1 MSSTIGTQRRDYAKA
16 LYLLPFGVFALLLMM
31 RDSEAYS
38 HIFELLPV
46 LGRTIPYFV
55 LSALLLCVYK
65 LRGGSLEQL
74 GICWPK
80 INKTKFGMIRWMLYW
95 AAGVLALRILVGVA
109 SEPLLEL
116 LPPRVSRAS
125 PLGGNLALLVTLL
138 PIMWLIV
145 IGEEVLF
152 RGLLM
157 RFLARM
163 FGDTTKS
170 WLLAAAISA
179 VIFGLGH
186 MGKGPAGMIGSGLGG
201 LVYGLGYLLCRRN
214 LWPVILA
221 HCGGN
226 TIGFVGDYF
235 GD

>member
-1 MSSTIGTQRRDYAKA
+1 MSNTFDTQRHDYGMS
-16 LYLLPFGVFALLLMM
+16 LYLLPFGVFAFLLMM
-31 RDSEAYS
+31 RDSEAYA

-46 LGRTIPYFV
+46 LGRTIPHFV

-65 LRGGSLEQL
+65 FRGGSLEGL
-74 GICWPK
+74 GMCWPR

-95 AAGVLALRILVGVA
+95 AVGVLALRILVGVA

-116 LPPRVSRAS
+116 LPPRISRTA
-125 PLGGNLALLVTLL
+125 PLRGDLGLLLTLL
-138 PIMWLIV
+138 PVMWLIV

-157 RFLARM
+157 RFLAKM
-163 FGDTTKS
+163 FGDTTTS
-170 WLLAAAISA
+170 WLLAAVVSA
-179 VIFGLGH
+179 VVFGLGH

-221 HCGGN
+221 HSAGN

-235 GD
+235 ED